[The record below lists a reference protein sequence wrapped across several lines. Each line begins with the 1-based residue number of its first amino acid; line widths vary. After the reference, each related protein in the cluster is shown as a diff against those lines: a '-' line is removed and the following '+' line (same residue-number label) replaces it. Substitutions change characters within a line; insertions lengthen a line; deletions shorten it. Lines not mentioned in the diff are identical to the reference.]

1 MLGCFLLVCLSAV
14 VPAHVAEVRADG
26 SARAEPFPCAALTPV
41 DAVPAGVI
49 AVFVVRSL
57 LDDGGNN
64 DDAPVE
70 GVNATAH
77 CALLRTAQ
85 DAAAEA
91 DAAAGRAVLPRCTL
105 RAAMLAAMLLL
116 QHQQGHVAAA
126 IFLPAGNIE
135 LRAAL
140 PIVPPGLALA
150 VIGPEDGGLPP
161 LPLTEA
167 AVRAGFVLQQGG
179 DAGIAGSLTAP
190 GVGIDGGGAVALF
203 AVRPRAQLW
212 LRSLRLLR
220 GAAVA
225 GGALHNDG
233 GELHVLNCVVENHR
247 AQWGGALYAGGGRT
261 LLEASEFRHNTAT
274 RCGGA
279 AYIVSSSPAARNR
292 VNAVLVAFSHNGDRC
307 HARTVVFNGRGSV
320 PGSTAPQLGA
330 PAGGGAVHR
339 QRQARPGGGGGDGEM
354 VDSSGAIAEG
364 AALVLGE
371 DGRGGASAS
380 GSGDGPLLLL
390 LPELR
395 GLSPSV
401 ITP

>member
-1 MLGCFLLVCLSAV
+1 MLLRCFLICLSAV
-14 VPAHVAEVRADG
+14 APAHVAEVRADG
-26 SARAEPFPCAALTPV
+26 SSRADPFPRAALTPV
-41 DAVPAGVI
+41 DAVPAGVV

-57 LDDGGNN
+57 LDD
-64 DDAPVE
+64 APVE
-70 GVNATAH
+70 GANATAH
-77 CALLRTAQ
+77 CALLRTAH
-85 DAAAEA
+85 DAATEA
-91 DAAAGRAVLPRCTL
+91 VTAAGRAVLTRCTL
-105 RAAMLAAMLLL
+105 RAAMRAAMLLL
-116 QHQQGHVAAA
+116 QHQPGHVAAA

-179 DAGIAGSLTAP
+179 GDAGVAGSLTVP

-212 LRSLRLLR
+212 LRSLRLRR

-225 GGALHNDG
+225 GGALHNGG

-320 PGSTAPQLGA
+320 PGGTAPQLGGG
-330 PAGGGAVHR
+330 AGGGVVHR
-339 QRQARPGGGGGDGEM
+339 QRQARPRGGGGDGEM

-380 GSGDGPLLLL
+380 GSEDDPLLLL

-395 GLSPSV
+395 ALPPSV
-401 ITP
+401 IAP